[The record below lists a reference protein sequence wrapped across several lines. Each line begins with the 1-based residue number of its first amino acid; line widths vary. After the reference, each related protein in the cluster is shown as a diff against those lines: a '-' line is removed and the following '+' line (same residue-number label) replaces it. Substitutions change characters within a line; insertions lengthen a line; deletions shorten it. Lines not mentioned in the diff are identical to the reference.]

1 YRGDTSGS
9 ELGAQI
15 NALSSCFCGY
25 TIVNANA
32 GVKVVSFG
40 FALRVTATA
49 ETQPEPF
56 GVRVDAVNG
65 VDPKLAVSAARRVL
79 ERSGSGRGLAISV
92 DSEIPISRGLKS
104 SSAVANA
111 VVLASARA
119 LAAELE
125 PLEMIRIGVDAA
137 VDAGVT
143 LTGAFDD
150 ACASFFGGIVLTDNH
165 ARRIL
170 KRDRF
175 SEDVVAVVHIPDRT
189 IRKENLRRLDFGPIR
204 PQVEAAF

>member
-1 YRGDTSGS
+1 M
-9 ELGAQI
+9 L
-15 NALSSCFCGY
+15 NAVGGGK
-25 TIVNANA
+25 
-32 GVKVVSFG
+32 GVAFG
-40 FALRVTATA
+40 LPPRAPATA

-119 LAAELE
+119 LAAALG
-125 PLEMIRIGVDAA
+125 PLGMIRIGVDPC

-143 LTGAFDD
+143 LTRAFDH
-150 ACASFFGGIVLTDNH
+150 ACASFFGGIVLTRN
-165 ARRIL
+165 
-170 KRDRF
+170 
-175 SEDVVAVVHIPDRT
+175 
-189 IRKENLRRLDFGPIR
+189 
-204 PQVEAAF
+204 

>member
-1 YRGDTSGS
+1 M
-9 ELGAQI
+9 EAGAP
-15 NALSSCFCGY
+15 CCGAG
-25 TIVNANA
+25 TMVNGIA
-32 GVKVVSFG
+32 GGKGAAFG
-40 FALRVTATA
+40 LAWRATATA

-104 SSAVANA
+104 SSVVANA

-125 PLEMIRIGVDAA
+125 PLEMFRIGVDAA
-137 VDAGVT
+137 VGAGVT

-150 ACASFFGGIVLTDNH
+150 ACASLFGGNVLTDNH
-165 ARRIL
+165 ARSIL
-170 KRDRF
+170 QRDPF
-175 SEDVVAVVHIPDRT
+175 SAHVVAVVHIPGRS
-189 IRKENLRRLDFGPIR
+189 IRKEHVN
-204 PQVEAAF
+204 